1 MKKISR
7 YVLVYFMFH
16 TLEKQAIRQKP
27 KSKKT
32 RTTIC
37 EGTIILGHKIS
48 KHVQLVSN
56 TKKNPKHHFEFYL
69 YSHSKI
75 TT

>member
-1 MKKISR
+1 
-7 YVLVYFMFH
+7 MFLFILCSIH
-16 TLEKQAIRQKP
+16 WKNKLSGKKP

-32 RTTIC
+32 RTTLC

-48 KHVQLVSN
+48 KHIQLVSN

>member
-1 MKKISR
+1 MKKIYG

-32 RTTIC
+32 RTTFC

-56 TKKNPKHHFEFYL
+56 TKKTR
-69 YSHSKI
+69 SI
-75 TT
+75 TSSFFL